1 VGGADQVKRC
11 IGRLTGAHD
20 DLVNATKS
28 EAMSIHKAVKKLA
41 IKKLSKATVGLTV
54 TCTWE
59 TKTTGA

>member
-1 VGGADQVKRC
+1 
-11 IGRLTGAHD
+11 LTGAHD

-28 EAMSIHKAVKKLA
+28 EAMSIHKAIKKLA